1 MQRTYWSKVL
11 KARLSRRRALIVA
24 GTSAS
29 AASFI
34 VACGGSSNGRKTGN
48 TTGGAAS
55 ASTGSGSTTS
65 APSGAK
71 NSLVDVP
78 LDTTAQAKPGGT
90 LKHWADGDA
99 VHDDALAS
107 NANGVIN
114 WISAFAYPRMLRNA
128 DFKYPKA
135 PDGTLEGETA
145 RSFEYSPDKLT
156 LTFKIRQGM
165 KWDAREPTNGRL
177 IDAQDVLFSWNKFA
191 TENQSAGDMSSKRTP
206 EAPIDSVTAPDNE
219 TIVMKLNKPDS
230 SLLPLFA
237 SWDHFYQMPRES
249 DGGFDPK
256 QVVRGHGPWMLD
268 EYVPSVRYV
277 WAKNPDYFIK
287 GRPFPDKLERP
298 IIPEYSSRLA
308 QFKTGAVL
316 TNVALPIDVIQA
328 KKDLPKTSI
337 HEAGIF
343 STTIWYGLSFGYN
356 NDSPFKDTRVRQAAS
371 MLVDGDGYVD
381 VIDNRKDFRE
391 AGMDVPTAFNSV
403 VAAGWNDFWLDP
415 TNDAKFGPNA
425 KYLHFNVEEAK
436 KLLAAAGYPNGFDY
450 DIWFS
455 NGLYGPVYQ
464 QSVDLISGML
474 NDGGMRAT
482 QKGLPYEQYKN
493 TIYEAYWGPSYSSGK
508 THGFNGIVHL
518 ANPTLPT
525 VVSHLYTFCH
535 KDGGRFHGF
544 TPDGNNPQLGDPKLN
559 SDIEKLK
566 LEFDHQKQIS
576 MVQDIARYFTG
587 YSYYVPRKAQIPLV
601 EVIWPAVQN
610 YGVLQRAPGD

>member
-1 MQRTYWSKVL
+1 MQRNYWSKVL
-11 KARLSRRRALIVA
+11 EARVSRRRALAIAAASA
-24 GTSAS
+24 G

-34 VACGGSSNGRKTGN
+34 AACGGTNNNGKT
-48 TTGGAAS
+48 
-55 ASTGSGSTTS
+55 GSTTAGATGKGAS
-65 APSGAK
+65 AGSGASTSGASGAK

-90 LKHWADGDA
+90 LKHWTDGDA

-165 KWDAREPTNGRL
+165 KWDMREPTNGRL
-177 IDAQDVLFSWNKFA
+177 LDAQDVLFSWNRFA

-206 EAPIDSVTAPDNE
+206 QAPIDGVTAPDNE

-268 EYVPSVRYV
+268 EYIPSVRYV
-277 WAKNPDYFIK
+277 WAKNPDYYIK
-287 GRPFPDKLERP
+287 SRPFPDKLERP
-298 IIPEYSSRLA
+298 IIPEYASRLA
-308 QFKTGAVL
+308 QFRTGAVL
-316 TNVALPIDVIQA
+316 TNVALPIDVIQV

-337 HEAGIF
+337 HQAGIF

-356 NDSPFKDTRVRQAAS
+356 GDSPFKDTRVRQAAS
-371 MLVDGDGYVD
+371 MLVDGDGYID
-381 VIDNRKDFRE
+381 VIDNRKDFKE

-403 VAAGWNDFWLDP
+403 IAAGWNDFWLDP
-415 TNDAKFGPNA
+415 
-425 KYLHFNVEEAK
+425 
-436 KLLAAAGYPNGFDY
+436 
-450 DIWFS
+450 I
-455 NGLYGPVYQ
+455 
-464 QSVDLISGML
+464 M
-474 NDGGMRAT
+474 MR
-482 QKGLPYEQYKN
+482 
-493 TIYEAYWGPSYSSGK
+493 
-508 THGFNGIVHL
+508 
-518 ANPTLPT
+518 
-525 VVSHLYTFCH
+525 
-535 KDGGRFHGF
+535 
-544 TPDGNNPQLGDPKLN
+544 N
-559 SDIEKLK
+559 SDRMPSTCTSIWRK
-566 LEFDHQKQIS
+566 
-576 MVQDIARYFTG
+576 
-587 YSYYVPRKAQIPLV
+587 PRSS
-601 EVIWPAVQN
+601 
-610 YGVLQRAPGD
+610 